1 MLFKGFGPSIRQ
13 QVPLSKWIFGPL
25 IFTRILWVAV
35 LRLKM
40 VGVDGFE
47 PSRACVSDMCVNQ
60 LRHTPIKQDASGHT
74 TMYVALS
81 LSYSPKMEGLA
92 GFKPATNGL
101 PCKVR
106 IAVCIFGGPIRICT
120 QTKRVRAS
128 CAAITL

>member
-1 MLFKGFGPSIRQ
+1 MLFEGFGPSIRQ
-13 QVPLSKWIFGPL
+13 QVPLSKGTVDPL

-40 VGVDGFE
+40 VGVDGLG
-47 PSRACVSDMCVNQ
+47 PSNAGVSDQCVNQ
-60 LRHTPIKQDASGHT
+60 LRHTPIKQDASGQT

-106 IAVCIFGGPIRICT
+106 IAVCIFL
-120 QTKRVRAS
+120 VREVKFKLTFG
-128 CAAITL
+128 TL